1 MTSPATPENPKTPQ
15 SSPATPENPK
25 ASRSSAAPRTA
36 ATTPPVSAP
45 PTAPDEV
52 GELERAADAAS
63 EATEIA
69 AALVVSGTETEAGT
83 EPEPG
88 PETGLAATVADA
100 AGQFRAVNDNLLAT
114 AKLTGTLTLD
124 TYENTLRTLLALE
137 ERVGTLGGPGWI
149 GELTRAHVA
158 LVTSVSSPVFS
169 AARHALQ

>member
-1 MTSPATPENPKTPQ
+1 MTSPSTPNTPKNPKTPKT
-15 SSPATPENPK
+15 SVATSPEAGTSPVVGGSP
-25 ASRSSAAPRTA
+25 
-36 ATTPPVSAP
+36 TT
-45 PTAPDEV
+45 TDDV

-69 AALVVSGTETEAGT
+69 AALAVAGT
-83 EPEPG
+83 EPELEPEADPG
-88 PETGLAATVADA
+88 LTASVADA

-149 GELTRAHVA
+149 GEMTRAHVA
-158 LVTSVSSPVFS
+158 FVTSVSSPVFA
-169 AARHALQ
+169 AARHALH